1 MQDVLDFDFNI
12 KEIFLVHQMAFTNN
26 KQMTLYKK
34 GRNMSGFVYCISG
47 KGVFDFGEFICC
59 LEPGELMFLS
69 PDSSYTARR
78 EGNEEFVHIT
88 VNFDMDIPKGY
99 GRSVLN
105 DILHGT
111 DVVNTK
117 VSDTVR
123 LSTLM
128 EKLLGIW
135 QNKPL
140 GYKLSAKSVIYE
152 ILGEYFVSVIRR
164 YRKDTGYSKI
174 SAAKKYI
181 DENYT
186 EDINI
191 ATLANM
197 CYMSETHFRRLFFRL
212 MGITPTEYKTN
223 KRILK
228 AKDLLLTGDYSVAEA
243 ANLVGIYDANYFSRI
258 FKKKTGFSPT
268 EYINMYGLS

>member
-12 KEIFLVHQMAFTNN
+12 KEIFLVHQMAFTTNN
-26 KQMTLYKK
+26 QMTLYKK

-47 KGVFDFGEFICC
+47 RGEFDFGDFVCY

-78 EGNEEFVHIT
+78 ENDEEFLHIT
-88 VNFDMDIPKGY
+88 VNFDMDIPNGY
-99 GRSVLN
+99 GESVLN

-164 YRKDTGYSKI
+164 YRKDIGYSKI

-186 EDINI
+186 GDISI

-197 CYMSETHFRRLFFRL
+197 CYMSETHFRRLFFKL

-228 AKDLLLTGDYSVAEA
+228 AKDLLLTGDYSVAA
-243 ANLVGIYDANYFSRI
+243 AARFVGIDDANYFSRI